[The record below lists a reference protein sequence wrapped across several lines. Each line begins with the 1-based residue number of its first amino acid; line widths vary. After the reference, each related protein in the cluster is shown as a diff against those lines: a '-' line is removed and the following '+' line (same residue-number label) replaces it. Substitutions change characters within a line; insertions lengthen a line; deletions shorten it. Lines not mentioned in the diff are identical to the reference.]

1 MYNRIQKISSFLNK
15 EDPDPSKYISE
26 EIQQKYKIYKQWLI
40 DNGAIFQKNIDF
52 PYTYGPF
59 HIIGC
64 KCISDIKENEGILLV
79 PRNLMIIAQD
89 LHYLDKYLEKLGD
102 GIFDEEDR
110 STLYLTLN
118 LYLEH
123 KNKKSFFKPY
133 IDLIFTNLDYF
144 STWNDDNFAELEN
157 PHTVRSI
164 KNLLFQIDELYKSV
178 IKCEKFSKMT
188 KNDFSYCYFQVVSR
202 QFYLDA
208 DNSAMVPLADLLNHS
223 SVKIHYE
230 IYDSENMVFKYTVH
244 FTDES
249 DINIDVKPTFLKEIP
264 IIRPTYN
271 KLLPFKSNKDNY
283 ENDKYEFEGSESTSD
298 DGIIVTL
305 NKNDCFCISTSLK
318 QSLKKNSQAF
328 NNYCDINN
336 KSLLKYYG
344 FCLINNVYD
353 YTNLLFYIDKDDKLL
368 NKCFEIMF
376 NRRYKNNISIQKNV
390 LKLRIEYNCVCTN
403 IIKYFRFMYFFQK
416 LKNVKEYF
424 LYKFDITLEI
434 CSINLSIDCLNNK
447 LYMMEENSTCSEEVK
462 DLEDEIYNNENPS
475 LFNVNFLIYRI
486 GQKINVLNQISLLN
500 SLLKVMKKH
509 KDNIKKYEDLYQYLN
524 EFVNISEYDNEID
537 AKTKIIDFIEKMKK
551 YKY

>member
-1 MYNRIQKISSFLNK
+1 MYNRLQKISSFLNK
-15 EDPDPSKYISE
+15 EDPNPSKYISE
-26 EIQQKYKIYKQWLI
+26 EIQQKYKIFKQWLI

-89 LHYLDKYLEKLGD
+89 LHYLDKCLDKLSED
-102 GIFDEEDR
+102 IFEEEDR
-110 STLYLTLN
+110 STLYLTLH

-133 IDLIFTNLDYF
+133 IDLIFTNIDYF
-144 STWNDDNFAELEN
+144 STWNDENFAELEN
-157 PHTVRSI
+157 PNTVQSI
-164 KNLLFQIDELYKSV
+164 KNLLFQIDSLYKV
-178 IKCEKFSKMT
+178 IVKCQTFSKMT
-188 KNDFSYCYFQVVSR
+188 KKEYSYCYFQVVSR

-223 SVKIHYE
+223 PVRIHYE

-249 DINIDVKPTFLKEIP
+249 DINSDVKPTYLKEIP
-264 IIRPTYN
+264 IIKPTYN
-271 KLLPFKSNKDNY
+271 KLLPFKSKKNNN

-305 NKNDCFCISTSLK
+305 NRNDCFCISTSLK
-318 QSLKKNSQAF
+318 QTMPKNSQAF

-344 FCLINNVYD
+344 FCLINNIYD
-353 YTNLLFYIDKDDKLL
+353 YTNLSFPVDKDDKLL
-368 NKCFEIMF
+368 NKCFKIIF
-376 NRRYKNNISIQKNV
+376 NRRFKTKVSAGKNI
-390 LKLRIEYNCVCTN
+390 LKLRIEYNCVCVSL
-403 IIKYFRFMYFFQK
+403 IKYFRFMYFFQK
-416 LKNVKEYF
+416 LKNVREF
-424 LYKFDITLEI
+424 FIYKFNITLEI
-434 CSINLSIDCLNNK
+434 CSINLSINCLNYK
-447 LYMMEENSTCSEEVK
+447 LNTLEENTTCTEEVK

-475 LFNVNFLIYRI
+475 LFDVNFLIYRI

-500 SLLKVMKKH
+500 SILKVMKKH
-509 KDNIKKYEDLYQYLN
+509 KNNIKKYEDLYQYLN
-524 EFVNISEYDNEID
+524 EFVNISEYDKEED
-537 AKTKIIDFIEKMKK
+537 AKMKIINFIEKMKNK
-551 YKY
+551 